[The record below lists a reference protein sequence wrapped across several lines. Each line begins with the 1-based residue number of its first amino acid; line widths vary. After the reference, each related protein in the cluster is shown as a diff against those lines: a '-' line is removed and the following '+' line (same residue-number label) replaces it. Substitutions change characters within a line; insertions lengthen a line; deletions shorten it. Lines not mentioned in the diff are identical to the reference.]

1 MQGYIKKLQDQFEVD
16 KNQQREEYMRAFNK
30 LKEEMAQM
38 RGSSKGKEDE
48 MSTLRSNLQAKM
60 IENTE
65 LQSKLTA
72 LQTQLNQIL
81 EQNKDIATLSKQS
94 ADQQN

>member
-1 MQGYIKKLQDQFEVD
+1 LSV
-16 KNQQREEYMRAFNK
+16 
-30 LKEEMAQM
+30 LKDNLAN
-38 RGSSKGKEDE
+38 
-48 MSTLRSNLQAKM
+48 NLQAKM

-65 LQSKLTA
+65 LQSNLTA

-81 EQNKDIATLSKQS
+81 EQNKDIASLSKLS

>member
-1 MQGYIKKLQDQFEVD
+1 
-16 KNQQREEYMRAFNK
+16 
-30 LKEEMAQM
+30 MAQM

-48 MSTLRSNLQAKM
+48 MSTLRNNLQAKM

-65 LQSKLTA
+65 LQSNLTA

-81 EQNKDIATLSKQS
+81 EQNKDIASLSKLS

>member
-1 MQGYIKKLQDQFEVD
+1 
-16 KNQQREEYMRAFNK
+16 
-30 LKEEMAQM
+30 
-38 RGSSKGKEDE
+38 
-48 MSTLRSNLQAKM
+48 M

-81 EQNKDIATLSKQS
+81 EQNKDIASLSKLS